1 MTDSQKRLIEKYLN
15 DLALE
20 REAGETWDER
30 YMIQQAIYGARD
42 VLGILGYSVDEY
54 SKGHFRVEKE

>member
-1 MTDSQKRLIEKYLN
+1 MN

-20 REAGETWDER
+20 REAREAWSEKH
-30 YMIQQAIYGARD
+30 MIQQAICGATD

-54 SKGHFRVEKE
+54 SKGRFRDEKE

>member
-20 REAGETWDER
+20 REAGETWNER
-30 YMIQQAIYGARD
+30 YMIQQAIHGAAD